1 MILFF
6 VNFFFSF
13 GAAVLVAGWKTN
25 SVQPQFLVVVV
36 VKKNVLICLSSE
48 VVGNIMLYNKKE
60 KILILTVEKN
70 ALKIG
75 FKIQYTASKSP
86 NNRWFRYFK
95 RDRRS
100 GYLLNSSSCTC

>member
-36 VKKNVLICLSSE
+36 VKKKRFDMPVQRGGRQYY
-48 VVGNIMLYNKKE
+48 VV
-60 KILILTVEKN
+60 
-70 ALKIG
+70 
-75 FKIQYTASKSP
+75 
-86 NNRWFRYFK
+86 
-95 RDRRS
+95 
-100 GYLLNSSSCTC
+100 